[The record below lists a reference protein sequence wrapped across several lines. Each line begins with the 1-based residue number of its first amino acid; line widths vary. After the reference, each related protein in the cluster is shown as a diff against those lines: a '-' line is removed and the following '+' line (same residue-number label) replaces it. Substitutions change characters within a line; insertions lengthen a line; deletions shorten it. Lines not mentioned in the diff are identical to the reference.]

1 MDLKFHEEVLYLRKL
16 HMKKDKERR
25 VEKTV
30 EKEEEGGGGGRRGE
44 EEGKIQFIGQF
55 LKQLSV
61 SVPAGKPSR

>member
-1 MDLKFHEEVLYLRKL
+1 
-16 HMKKDKERR
+16 MKKDKERR